1 MTANYIDQH
10 EPPPST
16 LEEAR
21 NRRERTR
28 ASGLSPNFWYAME
41 FSKAI
46 KPGEVKEVTFWKRP
60 IALFRG
66 KDGAINAISNRC
78 AHRQVKLTA
87 GEVIGCRLHCPY
99 HGWGYEGDGRVTHI
113 PHELFGRD
121 MPKFKVHSFPVQEKY
136 GLIWVFPG
144 DAELAD
150 QVPMPHLPELHGA
163 NPWHCEPVDFEW
175 KAHHSMVLDNVSDYT
190 HGWLHRKYEPFRDP
204 VLTRC
209 ETIGDTVHVEYQ
221 TTIGAGKVINA
232 FMPRKQVSSN
242 SIHLAYEY
250 PYHTSNTDDWI
261 KHLIVTVPVDE
272 RNSRVFFIFYYKSLN
287 MPFFNRPIP
296 RPLMKLAL
304 NLGNRFMVKPLLQ
317 QDGDVLEMEQTGW
330 EDAWNT
336 PLAEMNPIVKEFQ
349 DLTIRK
355 WKEYE
360 DSVRAKTAKKK
371 RSVRSIKSKGAT
383 A

>member
-1 MTANYIDQH
+1 MTANYVDPRQ
-10 EPPPST
+10 PPPAT
-16 LEEAR
+16 LAEAR

-28 ASGLSPNFWYAME
+28 ACGLSPNHWYAME
-41 FSKAI
+41 YSSAI
-46 KPGEVKEVTFWKRP
+46 KVGDVKEVMFWKQP

-66 KDGAINAISNRC
+66 QDSQINAITNRC

-121 MPKFKVHSFPVQEKY
+121 MPNFRVRSFPVREKY

-144 DAELAD
+144 DPSLVETI
-150 QVPMPHLPELHGA
+150 PMPHLPELHGA
-163 NPWHCEPVDFEW
+163 DPWYYQPLDFTW
-175 KAHHSMVLDNVSDYT
+175 AAHHSMVIDNVSDYT

-209 ETIGDTVHVEYQ
+209 ETVGDTVHVEYQ
-221 TTIGAGKVINA
+221 TTIGAGRLINA
-232 FMPRKQVSSN
+232 FMPRAQVASN
-242 SIHLAYEY
+242 TIHLSYAY

-261 KHLIVTVPVDE
+261 KHFIVTVPIDE

-287 MPFFNRPIP
+287 LPILNRPIP
-296 RPLMKLAL
+296 RPLMKVAL
-304 NLGNRFMVKPLLQ
+304 TLGNRFLVRPLLQ
-317 QDGDVLEMEQTGW
+317 QDGDVLALEQKGW
-330 EDAWNT
+330 EDGWDS
-336 PLAEMNPIVKEFQ
+336 PLAELNPIVKAFQ

-355 WKEYE
+355 WQDYE
-360 DSVRAKTAKKK
+360 SSVRGRGKTGD
-371 RSVRSIKSKGAT
+371 RRIRPIKNSGAS